1 MVSLPVRGLSRL
13 FDCTEL
19 AHTFIIASRILGT
32 DVIKWIHQDNDEVA
46 EEAESNQAD
55 DNPLGD
61 DHIFEES
68 ALLQQV
74 YFTLIG
80 VHAYV
85 TEADSTSLREPQY
98 VQLHEVVEPAES
110 AEGGEPGKCSMDT
123 CKTKH
128 AAPDAQD
135 AEACDAHLSCC
146 LCHILVSST
155 TYVNR

>member
-1 MVSLPVRGLSRL
+1 MPVRGLSRL

-19 AHTFIIASRILGT
+19 TLTFIIASRILGT
-32 DVIKWIHQDNDEVA
+32 DAIKSIHQDNDEVA
-46 EEAESNQAD
+46 EEAESNQTD

-85 TEADSTSLREPQY
+85 TEADSTSLREPQH
-98 VQLHEVVEPAES
+98 V
-110 AEGGEPGKCSMDT
+110 
-123 CKTKH
+123 
-128 AAPDAQD
+128 
-135 AEACDAHLSCC
+135 
-146 LCHILVSST
+146 
-155 TYVNR
+155 